1 MWWGLNP
8 SAARLRCS
16 SDCVLDRALE
26 GKRKR
31 QALSSPVRNRS
42 NSSLAGERNVLR
54 TNECFLAAFWGSA
67 AEWYG
72 FSSKSAP
79 RLSRRARA
87 RLRVGTSA
95 LKRGCSISRQNL
107 RISRPTAAGAYNCHR
122 KRAAS
127 ECSRIRTSSAVARL
141 ARRRHA
147 RERPDE
153 ARARRGKYIS
163 IYAERVARA
172 RALVVRDA
180 ASAAAFE
187 TSTANKAFR
196 TTSALNRK

>member
-16 SDCVLDRALE
+16 SDGAL
-26 GKRKR
+26 GKRSAARRKGKR
-31 QALSSPVRNRS
+31 NTAPVRNRD
-42 NSSLAGERNVLR
+42 NSSLVGERNVLW
-54 TNECFLAAFWGSA
+54 TDAGFSAAFWGSA
-67 AEWYG
+67 VEWYG

-87 RLRVGTSA
+87 RLRVGTSP

-107 RISRPTAAGAYNCHR
+107 RKTRPTAAGAYNCHR

-127 ECSRIRTSSAVARL
+127 VYSRVKASSAVARL

-153 ARARRGKYIS
+153 ARARRGKYIY
-163 IYAERVARA
+163 I
-172 RALVVRDA
+172 
-180 ASAAAFE
+180 
-187 TSTANKAFR
+187 NC
-196 TTSALNRK
+196 